1 MANSGG
7 LELQG
12 RQLAE
17 QWEPESQRCLALHTL
32 GASPASPPPTVYN
45 CTPNSELLTT
55 SSMEDLETTPLNQT
69 PALLS

>member
-32 GASPASPPPTVYN
+32 GASPASPPPQHCVSGAYVRT
-45 CTPNSELLTT
+45 CL
-55 SSMEDLETTPLNQT
+55 SS
-69 PALLS
+69 